1 MKETKRT
8 NSTARQRAISS
19 ARLAEIIDICKEKG
33 VEYIKID
40 GMVEFRIFPF
50 AVNLGAVPMP
60 EKSSSVETGGNLGHN
75 DDETDMDLL
84 LHSAR

>member
-1 MKETKRT
+1 
-8 NSTARQRAISS
+8 
-19 ARLAEIIDICKEKG
+19 
-33 VEYIKID
+33 
-40 GMVEFRIFPF
+40 MVEFRIFPF